1 MVRPSH
7 NLSNVVVGGIRDYA
21 EQLEDEEG
29 REVPDEEAHERLLRI
44 GLVEVGVLPPGTED
58 SDDSD

>member
-21 EQLEDEEG
+21 ELLEDEED

-44 GLVEVGVLPPGTED
+44 GLVEVGVLPPGTENPNNTD
-58 SDDSD
+58 